1 MSQPYHFF
9 DPYLKDRERAA
20 IERAAWHKAHRLK
33 GGPKQTIPKWRGGL
47 AGRKK
52 RPVTLAPVALVS
64 KG

>member
-1 MSQPYHFF
+1 MAQPYHFF

-20 IERAAWHKAHRLK
+20 IERAAWHKANRL
-33 GGPKQTIPKWRGGL
+33 GGPKQNIPLWRGGL

-52 RPVTLAPVALVS
+52 RPVTLAPVTIAS